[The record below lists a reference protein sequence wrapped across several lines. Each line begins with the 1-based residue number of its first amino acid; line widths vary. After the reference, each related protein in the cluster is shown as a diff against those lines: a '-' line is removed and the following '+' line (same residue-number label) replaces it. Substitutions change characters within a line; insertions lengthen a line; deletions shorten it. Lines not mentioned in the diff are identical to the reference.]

1 MFKVGDKVEVVVEHD
16 LLNPDVIHEVSY
28 YGPGISEHTKDET
41 YVGVTGNKGRWLPS
55 RFRLVSRPT
64 ETNKAGH
71 AISTSRSNDP
81 ATSKGKRR
89 VNKYE
94 QAVLDTLGRHK
105 DWYKVGPPAMW
116 VEGMTGKEL
125 AMFTDLPLNSLTPRF
140 APLRRK
146 GLIKDS
152 GWRRDKQIVWVLA

>member
-1 MFKVGDKVEVVVEHD
+1 MFKVGDKIVRD
-16 LLNPDVIHEVSY
+16 
-28 YGPGISEHTKDET
+28 KDA
-41 YVGVTGNKGRWLPS
+41 GHS
-55 RFRLVSRPT
+55 RFGAKLESG
-64 ETNKAGH
+64 KAYTVASIEEWSNSLSLKEFPEEGQKWSITLWSK
-71 AISTSRSNDP
+71 APEAATPTSRSNDP
-81 ATSKGKRR
+81 ATGKGVRR

-125 AMFTDLPLNSLTPRF
+125 ALFTDLPLNSLTPRF

-152 GWRRDKQIVWVLA
+152 GLRRDKQIVWVLA